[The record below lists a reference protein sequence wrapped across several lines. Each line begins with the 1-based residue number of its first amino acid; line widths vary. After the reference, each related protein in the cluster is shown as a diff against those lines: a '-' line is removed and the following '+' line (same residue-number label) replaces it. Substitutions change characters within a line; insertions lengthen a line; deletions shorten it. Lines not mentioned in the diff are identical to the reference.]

1 MLVLMSEFHEWVQ
14 IFKSFGMPEAQIIAG
29 RLQAEGIPAQVYP
42 LEAGNQF
49 GITVGKLSEVVV
61 MVPADRFEEAEN
73 LLFEP
78 LPEDW
83 ADEIEDDPSLH

>member
-1 MLVLMSEFHEWVQ
+1 MLNRMSDFHEWVQ
-14 IFKSFGMPEAQIIAG
+14 VFKSFGMPEAQIIAG
-29 RLQAEGIPAQVYP
+29 RLQSDGIPAQVYP

-61 MVPADRFEEAEN
+61 MVPADRFKEAED
-73 LLFEP
+73 LIFEP